1 MREQLILLDFDGTL
15 CLGDDP
21 VLFYA
26 EQADLL
32 LAEKGQV
39 PDAGGEPDAAASPE
53 SGGIRAAVERA
64 FAQNTLLAPEIRFDS
79 TGWPLGVDQES
90 IRSAA
95 AQEAGKSKAHPTSWP
110 LQDGYQLVQLL
121 CVQAGLSDEEA
132 GVAFKQ
138 GRRELL
144 ARGLEHSDVH
154 APEGVAE
161 LLAELREAAGVVLI
175 TNSPAD
181 AFGPWLEHLGL
192 PESFDAVINGAQK
205 PFGMSAAVRAAQ
217 ERAGLEVD
225 PQRIISVGD
234 IWRNDLEHVDAQGGT
249 TVLIDRFGTG
259 LGEPTHRVQ
268 EWRQVPELL
277 TGMTRVNIE

>member
-1 MREQLILLDFDGTL
+1 MRNQLILLDFDGTL

-26 EQADLL
+26 EEADRL
-32 LAEKGQV
+32 LAEQGRDV
-39 PDAGGEPDAAASPE
+39 PDAGTV
-53 SGGIRAAVERA
+53 RAAVERA
-64 FAQNTLLAPEIRFDS
+64 FAQNTLLASEIRYDAS
-79 TGWPLGVDQES
+79 GWPLGVDQEAV
-90 IRSAA
+90 RSAA
-95 AQEAGKSKAHPTSWP
+95 AQEAGKAKAHPTSWP

-121 CVQAGLSDEEA
+121 AVQAGLSDEEA
-132 GVAFKQ
+132 GVAFAQ
-138 GRRELL
+138 GRRALL

-154 APEGVAE
+154 APQGADE
-161 LLAELREAAGVVLI
+161 LLARLREVAGVVLI

-192 PESFDAVINGAQK
+192 SDSFDAVINGAQK
-205 PFGMSAAVRAAQ
+205 PFGMPAAVRAAQ
-217 ERAGLEVD
+217 EQAGLEVD
-225 PQRIISVGD
+225 PERIISVGD

-259 LGEPTHRVQ
+259 LGAPTHRVQ
-268 EWRQVPELL
+268 EWGQVPELL

>member
-1 MREQLILLDFDGTL
+1 MRNQLILLDFDGTL

-26 EQADLL
+26 EEADRL
-32 LAEKGQV
+32 LAEQGRDV
-39 PDAGGEPDAAASPE
+39 PDAGTV
-53 SGGIRAAVERA
+53 RAAVERA
-64 FAQNTLLAPEIRFDS
+64 FAQNTLLASEIRYDAS
-79 TGWPLGVDQES
+79 GWPLGVDQEAV
-90 IRSAA
+90 RSAA
-95 AQEAGKSKAHPTSWP
+95 AQEAGKAKAHPTSWP

-121 CVQAGLSDEEA
+121 AVQAGLSDEEA
-132 GVAFKQ
+132 GVAFAQ
-138 GRRELL
+138 GRRALL

-154 APEGVAE
+154 APQGADE
-161 LLAELREAAGVVLI
+161 LLARLREVAGVVLI

-192 PESFDAVINGAQK
+192 SDSFDAVINGAQK
-205 PFGMSAAVRAAQ
+205 PFGMPAAVRAAQ
-217 ERAGLEVD
+217 EQAGLEVD

-259 LGEPTHRVQ
+259 LGAPTHRVQ
-268 EWRQVPELL
+268 EWGQVPELL